1 MTYAEAVARILALRG
16 GERAG
21 MRPGLERIEAMLD
34 AIGRPEQAF
43 TIAQVGGTNG
53 KGSISAMLAA
63 ILQAAGRRVGLYTS
77 PHLAHY
83 RERIRVD
90 GRPIS
95 ESDFVDGVDALG
107 TLITRLDL
115 SVFEAGTALALDHFC
130 RERVDVAVLEVG
142 LGGRLDATT
151 VGRPRVV
158 VLGPIDYDHQ
168 HELGDTLTLIAAEK
182 AAIIRSGVAFS
193 ARQDPEAAAVITR
206 RAAEAGVPLSLEGPR
221 PARHPARIHPR
232 GPAARPGGTGLA
244 DAATWPAGCWAS
256 TSRAMPCS
264 RPRRRGS
271 WGRTRA
277 RSARACSGAR
287 WPGRFQI
294 FRREPLVILDGAHN
308 PAGARALAASLRA
321 YFPGRPVTFVIGVLA
336 DKDAGGI
343 LAALRPLAAR
353 VILTASA
360 NPAGGL
366 AGRAAGPAARRHAR
380 GDCPVGAGRA
390 RHGHRRGSARD
401 RVRGRLALADR
412 RRPGR
417 RGRRA
422 GCSFHGRSPL
432 LAWASMS
439 APRFPVRSMSG
450 PKGLLLAIL
459 FSVEAV
465 MGRSARPGPSPAS
478 RPSARAARKPP

>member
-43 TIAQVGGTNG
+43 TIVQVGGTNG

-77 PHLAHY
+77 PHLTHY

-115 SVFEAGTALALDHFC
+115 TVFEAGTALALDHFC
-130 RERVDVAVLEVG
+130 RERADVAVLEVG

-151 VGRPRVV
+151 VGKPRAV

-168 HELGDTLTLIAAEK
+168 HELGDTLALIATEK

-193 ARQDPEAAAVITR
+193 ARQHPEAEAVITR
-206 RAAEAGVPLSLEGPR
+206 RAAEAGVPLSLEGRDLRVTPLDFTLEAQR
-221 PARHPARIHPR
+221 LHLEGPDWRIPDVAC
-232 GPAARPGGTGLA
+232 GLLGVYQPGNALLAAAAARELGADEDAIRAGL
-244 DAATWPAGCWAS
+244 
-256 TSRAMPCS
+256 R
-264 RPRRRGS
+264 
-271 WGRTRA
+271 
-277 RSARACSGAR
+277 GAR

-294 FRREPLVILDGAHN
+294 FRRDPLVILDGAHN

-321 YFPGRPVTFVIGVLA
+321 YFPGRRVSFVIGVLA

-360 NPAGGL
+360 NP
-366 AGRAAGPAARRHAR
+366 RAAPPDALRALLPAGARVDTA
-380 GDCPVGAGRA
+380 
-390 RHGHRRGSARD
+390 
-401 RVRGRLALADR
+401 
-412 RRPGR
+412 
-417 RGRRA
+417 
-422 GCSFHGRSPL
+422 RSPQDAL
-432 LAWASMS
+432 TMAIAEDPRGIVCVAGSLSLIGDILAA
-439 APRFPVRSMSG
+439 ADDGQDV
-450 PKGLLLAIL
+450 L
-459 FSVEAV
+459 FTA
-465 MGRSARPGPSPAS
+465 GARC
-478 RPSARAARKPP
+478 

>member
-1 MTYAEAVARILALRG
+1 MTYGEAVARILALRG
-16 GERAG
+16 GERVG
-21 MRPGLERIEAMLD
+21 MRPGLERIEAVLD

-115 SVFEAGTALALDHFC
+115 TVFEAGTALALDHFC
-130 RERVDVAVLEVG
+130 RARVDVAVLEVG

-151 VGRPRVV
+151 VGKPRVV

-168 HELGDTLTLIAAEK
+168 HELGDTLALIATEK

-193 ARQDPEAAAVITR
+193 ARQDPAAEAVITR
-206 RAAEAGVPLSLEGPR
+206 RAAETGVPLSLEGRDLRVTPLGFTLEAQR
-221 PARHPARIHPR
+221 LHLEGPDWRIPDVAC
-232 GPAARPGGTGLA
+232 GLLGVYQPGNALLAAAAARELGADEGAIRAGL
-244 DAATWPAGCWAS
+244 
-256 TSRAMPCS
+256 R
-264 RPRRRGS
+264 
-271 WGRTRA
+271 
-277 RSARACSGAR
+277 GAR

-294 FRREPLVILDGAHN
+294 FRRDPLVVLDGAHN

-360 NPAGGL
+360 NP
-366 AGRAAGPAARRHAR
+366 RAAAPEALRALLPAGARVDTAR
-380 GDCPVGAGRA
+380 SPQD
-390 RHGHRRGSARD
+390 
-401 RVRGRLALADR
+401 ALAMAIAED
-412 RRPGR
+412 PHGIVCV
-417 RGRRA
+417 A
-422 GCSFHGRSPL
+422 GSLSLIGDV
-432 LAWASMS
+432 LAA
-439 APRFPVRSMSG
+439 AGDGQDV
-450 PKGLLLAIL
+450 L
-459 FSVEAV
+459 FTA
-465 MGRSARPGPSPAS
+465 GARC
-478 RPSARAARKPP
+478 

>member
-1 MTYAEAVARILALRG
+1 MTYGEAVARILALRG

-21 MRPGLERIEAMLD
+21 MRPGLERIEAVLD

-63 ILQAAGRRVGLYTS
+63 MLQAAGRRVGLYTS

-115 SVFEAGTALALDHFC
+115 TVFEAGTALALDHFC
-130 RERVDVAVLEVG
+130 RARVDVAVLEVG

-151 VGRPRVV
+151 VGKPRVV

-168 HELGDTLTLIAAEK
+168 HELGDTLALIATEK

-193 ARQDPEAAAVITR
+193 ARQDPAAEAVITR
-206 RAAEAGVPLSLEGPR
+206 RAAETGVPLSLEGRDLRVTPIGFTLEAQR
-221 PARHPARIHPR
+221 LHLEGPDWRIPDVAC
-232 GPAARPGGTGLA
+232 GLLGVYQPGNALLAAAAARELGADEGAIRAGL
-244 DAATWPAGCWAS
+244 
-256 TSRAMPCS
+256 R
-264 RPRRRGS
+264 
-271 WGRTRA
+271 
-277 RSARACSGAR
+277 GAR

-294 FRREPLVILDGAHN
+294 FRRDPLVVLDGAHN

-321 YFPGRPVTFVIGVLA
+321 YFPGRPVTFVFGVLA

-360 NPAGGL
+360 NP
-366 AGRAAGPAARRHAR
+366 RAAAPEALRALLPAGARVDTAR
-380 GDCPVGAGRA
+380 SPQD
-390 RHGHRRGSARD
+390 
-401 RVRGRLALADR
+401 ALAMAIAED
-412 RRPGR
+412 PHGIVCV
-417 RGRRA
+417 A
-422 GCSFHGRSPL
+422 GSLSLIGDV
-432 LAWASMS
+432 LAA
-439 APRFPVRSMSG
+439 AGDGQDV
-450 PKGLLLAIL
+450 L
-459 FSVEAV
+459 FTA
-465 MGRSARPGPSPAS
+465 GARC
-478 RPSARAARKPP
+478 

>member
-43 TIAQVGGTNG
+43 TIVQVGGTNG

-115 SVFEAGTALALDHFC
+115 TVFEAGTALALDHFC

-151 VGRPRVV
+151 VGKPRVV

-168 HELGDTLTLIAAEK
+168 HELGDTLGLIAAEK

-193 ARQDPEAAAVITR
+193 ARQHPEAEAVITR
-206 RAAEAGVPLSLEGPR
+206 RAAEAGVPLSLEGRDLRVTPLDFTLEAQR
-221 PARHPARIHPR
+221 LHLEGPDWRIPDVAC
-232 GPAARPGGTGLA
+232 GLLGVYQPGNALLAAAAARELGADEGAIRAGL
-244 DAATWPAGCWAS
+244 
-256 TSRAMPCS
+256 R
-264 RPRRRGS
+264 
-271 WGRTRA
+271 
-277 RSARACSGAR
+277 GAR

-294 FRREPLVILDGAHN
+294 FRRDPLVILDGAHN

-321 YFPGRPVTFVIGVLA
+321 YFPGRAVTFVIGVLA

-360 NPAGGL
+360 NP
-366 AGRAAGPAARRHAR
+366 RAAPPGALRALLPAGARVDTA
-380 GDCPVGAGRA
+380 
-390 RHGHRRGSARD
+390 
-401 RVRGRLALADR
+401 
-412 RRPGR
+412 
-417 RGRRA
+417 
-422 GCSFHGRSPL
+422 RSPQDAL
-432 LAWASMS
+432 TMAIAEDPRGIVCVAGSLSLIGDVLAA
-439 APRFPVRSMSG
+439 ADDGQDV
-450 PKGLLLAIL
+450 L
-459 FSVEAV
+459 FTA
-465 MGRSARPGPSPAS
+465 GARC
-478 RPSARAARKPP
+478 

>member
-43 TIAQVGGTNG
+43 TIVQVGGTNG

-63 ILQAAGRRVGLYTS
+63 ILQAAGRGVGLYTS

-83 RERIRVD
+83 RERVRVD

-115 SVFEAGTALALDHFC
+115 TVFEAGTALALDHFC

-151 VGRPRVV
+151 VGKPRVV

-168 HELGDTLTLIAAEK
+168 HELGDTLTLIATEK

-193 ARQDPEAAAVITR
+193 ARQHPEAEAVITR
-206 RAAEAGVPLSLEGPR
+206 RAAEAGVPLSLEGRDLRVTLLDFTLEAQRLHLEGPDW
-221 PARHPARIHPR
+221 RIPDVAC
-232 GPAARPGGTGLA
+232 GLLGVYQPGNALLAAAAARELGADEGAIRAGL
-244 DAATWPAGCWAS
+244 
-256 TSRAMPCS
+256 R
-264 RPRRRGS
+264 
-271 WGRTRA
+271 
-277 RSARACSGAR
+277 GAR

-294 FRREPLVILDGAHN
+294 FRRDPLVILDVAHN

-321 YFPGRPVTFVIGVLA
+321 YFPGRLVSFVIGVLA

-360 NPAGGL
+360 NP
-366 AGRAAGPAARRHAR
+366 RAAPPDALRALLPAGARVDTA
-380 GDCPVGAGRA
+380 
-390 RHGHRRGSARD
+390 
-401 RVRGRLALADR
+401 
-412 RRPGR
+412 
-417 RGRRA
+417 
-422 GCSFHGRSPL
+422 RSPQDAL
-432 LAWASMS
+432 TMAIAEDPRGIVCVAGSLSLIGDVLAA
-439 APRFPVRSMSG
+439 ADDGQDV
-450 PKGLLLAIL
+450 L
-459 FSVEAV
+459 FTA
-465 MGRSARPGPSPAS
+465 GARC
-478 RPSARAARKPP
+478 

>member
-21 MRPGLERIEAMLD
+21 MRPGLERIEAVLD

-115 SVFEAGTALALDHFC
+115 TVFEAGTALALDHFC
-130 RERVDVAVLEVG
+130 RARVDVAVLEVG

-151 VGRPRVV
+151 VGKPRVV

-168 HELGDTLTLIAAEK
+168 HELGDTLALIAAEK

-193 ARQDPEAAAVITR
+193 ARQDPEVEAVITR
-206 RAAEAGVPLSLEGPR
+206 RAAETGVPLSLEGRDLRVTPLGFTLEAQR
-221 PARHPARIHPR
+221 LHLEGPDWRIPDVACALL
-232 GPAARPGGTGLA
+232 GVYQPGNALLAAAAARELGADEGAIRAGL
-244 DAATWPAGCWAS
+244 G
-256 TSRAMPCS
+256 
-264 RPRRRGS
+264 
-271 WGRTRA
+271 
-277 RSARACSGAR
+277 GAR

-294 FRREPLVILDGAHN
+294 FRRDPLVVLDGAHN

-321 YFPGRPVTFVIGVLA
+321 YFPGRLVTFVIGVLA

-360 NPAGGL
+360 NP
-366 AGRAAGPAARRHAR
+366 RAAAPEALRALLPAGARVDTAR
-380 GDCPVGAGRA
+380 SPQD
-390 RHGHRRGSARD
+390 
-401 RVRGRLALADR
+401 ALAMAIAED
-412 RRPGR
+412 PG
-417 RGRRA
+417 GIVCVAGSLSLIGAVLAAAGDGQDVLFRA
-422 GCSFHGRSPL
+422 G
-432 LAWASMS
+432 
-439 APRFPVRSMSG
+439 
-450 PKGLLLAIL
+450 
-459 FSVEAV
+459 
-465 MGRSARPGPSPAS
+465 ARC
-478 RPSARAARKPP
+478 

>member
-63 ILQAAGRRVGLYTS
+63 VLQAAGRRVGLYTS

-115 SVFEAGTALALDHFC
+115 TVFEAGTALALDHFC
-130 RERVDVAVLEVG
+130 RARVDVAVLEVG

-151 VGRPRVV
+151 VGKPRVV

-168 HELGDTLTLIAAEK
+168 YELGDTLALIATEK

-193 ARQDPEAAAVITR
+193 ARQDPEAEAVIAR
-206 RAAEAGVPLSLEGPR
+206 RAAETGVPLSLEGRDLRVTPLGFTLEGQGLHLEG
-221 PARHPARIHPR
+221 PDWRIPDVAC
-232 GPAARPGGTGLA
+232 GLLGVYQPGNALLAAAAGRELGADEGAIRAGL
-244 DAATWPAGCWAS
+244 
-256 TSRAMPCS
+256 R
-264 RPRRRGS
+264 
-271 WGRTRA
+271 
-277 RSARACSGAR
+277 GAR

-294 FRREPLVILDGAHN
+294 FRRDPLVILDGAHN

-360 NPAGGL
+360 NP
-366 AGRAAGPAARRHAR
+366 RAAAPEALRALLPA
-380 GDCPVGAGRA
+380 G
-390 RHGHRRGSARD
+390 
-401 RVRGRLALADR
+401 
-412 RRPGR
+412 
-417 RGRRA
+417 
-422 GCSFHGRSPL
+422 
-432 LAWASMS
+432 
-439 APRFPVRSMSG
+439 
-450 PKGLLLAIL
+450 
-459 FSVEAV
+459 
-465 MGRSARPGPSPAS
+465 
-478 RPSARAARKPP
+478 ARAAIARSPRDALAMATPEDPTGIVCVAGSLSLIGDVLAAADGTQDVLFTAGARC

>member
-115 SVFEAGTALALDHFC
+115 TVFEAGTALALDHFC

-151 VGRPRVV
+151 VGKPRVV

-168 HELGDTLTLIAAEK
+168 HELGDTLTLIATEK

-193 ARQDPEAAAVITR
+193 ARQHPEAEAVITR
-206 RAAEAGVPLSLEGPR
+206 RAAEAGVPLSLEGRDLRVTPLDFTLEAQR
-221 PARHPARIHPR
+221 LHLEGPDWRIPDVAC
-232 GPAARPGGTGLA
+232 GLLGVYQPGNALLAAAAARELGADEGAIRAGL
-244 DAATWPAGCWAS
+244 
-256 TSRAMPCS
+256 R
-264 RPRRRGS
+264 
-271 WGRTRA
+271 
-277 RSARACSGAR
+277 GAR

-294 FRREPLVILDGAHN
+294 FRRDPLVILDGAHN
-308 PAGARALAASLRA
+308 PAGARALAASLCA

-360 NPAGGL
+360 NP
-366 AGRAAGPAARRHAR
+366 RAAPPDALRALLPPGARVDTA
-380 GDCPVGAGRA
+380 
-390 RHGHRRGSARD
+390 
-401 RVRGRLALADR
+401 
-412 RRPGR
+412 
-417 RGRRA
+417 
-422 GCSFHGRSPL
+422 RSPQDAL
-432 LAWASMS
+432 TRAIAEDPRGIVCVAGSLSLIGDVLAA
-439 APRFPVRSMSG
+439 ADDG
-450 PKGLLLAIL
+450 QDAL
-459 FSVEAV
+459 FTA
-465 MGRSARPGPSPAS
+465 GARC
-478 RPSARAARKPP
+478 

>member
-16 GERAG
+16 GERVG
-21 MRPGLERIEAMLD
+21 MRPGLERIEAVLD

-63 ILQAAGRRVGLYTS
+63 ILQAAGRRVGLFTS

-115 SVFEAGTALALDHFC
+115 TVFEAGTALALDHFC
-130 RERVDVAVLEVG
+130 RARVDVAVLEVG

-151 VGRPRVV
+151 VGKPRVV

-168 HELGDTLTLIAAEK
+168 HELGDTLALIATEK

-193 ARQDPEAAAVITR
+193 ARQDPAAEAVITR
-206 RAAEAGVPLSLEGPR
+206 RAAETGVPLSLEGRDLRATPLGFTLEAQR
-221 PARHPARIHPR
+221 LHLEGPDWRIPDVTC
-232 GPAARPGGTGLA
+232 GLLGVYQPGNALLAAAAARELGADEGAIRAGL
-244 DAATWPAGCWAS
+244 
-256 TSRAMPCS
+256 R
-264 RPRRRGS
+264 
-271 WGRTRA
+271 
-277 RSARACSGAR
+277 GAR

-294 FRREPLVILDGAHN
+294 FRRDPLVVLDGAHN

-360 NPAGGL
+360 NP
-366 AGRAAGPAARRHAR
+366 RAAAPEALRALLPAGARVDTA
-380 GDCPVGAGRA
+380 
-390 RHGHRRGSARD
+390 
-401 RVRGRLALADR
+401 
-412 RRPGR
+412 
-417 RGRRA
+417 
-422 GCSFHGRSPL
+422 
-432 LAWASMS
+432 
-439 APRFPVRSMSG
+439 
-450 PKGLLLAIL
+450 
-459 FSVEAV
+459 
-465 MGRSARPGPSPAS
+465 RSAQDALGMAIAEAPGGIVCVAGSLSLIGDVLAAAADGQDVLFTAG
-478 RPSARAARKPP
+478 ARC

>member
-43 TIAQVGGTNG
+43 TIVQVGGTNG

-63 ILQAAGRRVGLYTS
+63 ILQAAGRHVGLYTS

-115 SVFEAGTALALDHFC
+115 TVFEAGTALALDHFC

-151 VGRPRVV
+151 VGKPRVV

-168 HELGDTLTLIAAEK
+168 HELGDTLALIATEK

-193 ARQDPEAAAVITR
+193 ARQHPEAEAVITR
-206 RAAEAGVPLSLEGPR
+206 RAAEAGVPLSLEGRDLRVTPLDFTLEAQR
-221 PARHPARIHPR
+221 LHLEGPDWRIPDVAC
-232 GPAARPGGTGLA
+232 GLLGVYQPGNALLAAAAARELGADEGAIRTGL
-244 DAATWPAGCWAS
+244 
-256 TSRAMPCS
+256 R
-264 RPRRRGS
+264 
-271 WGRTRA
+271 
-277 RSARACSGAR
+277 GAR

-294 FRREPLVILDGAHN
+294 FRRDPLVILDGAHN

-360 NPAGGL
+360 NP
-366 AGRAAGPAARRHAR
+366 RAAPPDALRALLPAGARVDTAR
-380 GDCPVGAGRA
+380 SPQD
-390 RHGHRRGSARD
+390 
-401 RVRGRLALADR
+401 ALAMATAEDL
-412 RRPGR
+412 
-417 RGRRA
+417 RGIVCVA
-422 GCSFHGRSPL
+422 GSLSLIGDV
-432 LAWASMS
+432 LAA
-439 APRFPVRSMSG
+439 AGDGQDV
-450 PKGLLLAIL
+450 L
-459 FSVEAV
+459 FTA
-465 MGRSARPGPSPAS
+465 GARC
-478 RPSARAARKPP
+478 

>member
-43 TIAQVGGTNG
+43 TIVQVGGTNG

-115 SVFEAGTALALDHFC
+115 TVFEAGTALALDHFC

-151 VGRPRVV
+151 VGKPRLV

-168 HELGDTLTLIAAEK
+168 HELGDTLTLIATEK

-193 ARQDPEAAAVITR
+193 ARQHPEAEAVITR
-206 RAAEAGVPLSLEGPR
+206 RAAEAGVPLSLEGRDLRVTPLDFTLAAQR
-221 PARHPARIHPR
+221 LHLEGPDWRIPDVAC
-232 GPAARPGGTGLA
+232 GLLGVYQPGNALLAAAAARELGADEGAIRAGL
-244 DAATWPAGCWAS
+244 
-256 TSRAMPCS
+256 R
-264 RPRRRGS
+264 
-271 WGRTRA
+271 
-277 RSARACSGAR
+277 GAR

-294 FRREPLVILDGAHN
+294 FRRDPLVILDGAHN

-360 NPAGGL
+360 NP
-366 AGRAAGPAARRHAR
+366 RAAPPDALRALLPAGARVDTA
-380 GDCPVGAGRA
+380 
-390 RHGHRRGSARD
+390 
-401 RVRGRLALADR
+401 
-412 RRPGR
+412 
-417 RGRRA
+417 
-422 GCSFHGRSPL
+422 RSPQDAL
-432 LAWASMS
+432 TMAIAEDPRGIVCVAGSLSLIGDVLAA
-439 APRFPVRSMSG
+439 ADDGQDV
-450 PKGLLLAIL
+450 L
-459 FSVEAV
+459 FTA
-465 MGRSARPGPSPAS
+465 GARC
-478 RPSARAARKPP
+478 